1 MLLSWCIV
9 WWFID
14 GRARCI
20 SLRGRSLGDVEQH
33 LASVVGG
40 DGANGTAS
48 LRRSSSSAGFTVSKS
63 LVCLIKALLSVRI
76 PSWCYGKGGQAID
89 LSDQA
94 IDQAIRFV
102 RYSTRCQDTLPMN
115 EVFCLRY

>member
-9 WWFID
+9 WWLID
-14 GRARCI
+14 GREGCI

-33 LASVVGG
+33 LASVVGS

-48 LRRSSSSAGFTVSKS
+48 LRRSSAGFTVSKS
-63 LVCLIKALLSVRI
+63 LVCLIKAPLSVRI

-102 RYSTRCQDTLPMN
+102 RCSIRCQDTLPVN
-115 EVFCLRY
+115 EVSMLRPC